1 MTVTIA
7 VLTVAWLVDYVD
19 RAVLPL
25 ALPAIS
31 HELRIGMADAGLVLA
46 VYYFLYGVCQIAG
59 GMVADRWGARP
70 TMVLALVACSV
81 TTALNGLV
89 HGYAASLAVRA
100 LFAVSIAAIP
110 GVTMK
115 MLVERVRNFFQ
126 PQAQPDG
133 PGVFVHLRRT
143 GHDNLSP
150 LGPT

>member
-1 MTVTIA
+1 MSCGSVWRIR
-7 VLTVAWLVDYVD
+7 AWFWLCTTSCTRYA
-19 RAVLPL
+19 RYP
-25 ALPAIS
+25 
-31 HELRIGMADAGLVLA
+31 
-46 VYYFLYGVCQIAG
+46 G

-89 HGYAASLAVRA
+89 HGYAALLAVRA

-126 PQAQPDG
+126 PQAEPDG